1 MSASRKHSYYE
12 ASARQRVLGVLDRGS
27 FREILPPRERV
38 TSPHLAALELPVSF
52 DDGVIVGEGLLD
64 GKTVLVAAQEGGFMG
79 GAVGEVHGAKIT
91 GLLERAKDE
100 RPAGVLLLIESGGVR
115 LHEAN
120 AGLIAVSEIMR
131 ALVEARLAGVAVLA
145 LIGGAYG
152 CFGGMAIVAR
162 CCDALIMSEEGRLG
176 LSGPEVIE
184 TVMGAEEFDSR
195 DRALV
200 WRTTGGKH
208 RYLLGEADAL
218 VADDIAA
225 FRAAA
230 LQHLG
235 SRPLDAQ
242 ALEAEHALL
251 AERLGRFGDC
261 ADAHEIWRRLGI
273 ADVERL
279 PLLEAAEFLA
289 VAAGRGR

>member
-1 MSASRKHSYYE
+1 
-12 ASARQRVLGVLDRGS
+12 
-27 FREILPPRERV
+27 
-38 TSPHLAALELPVSF
+38 
-52 DDGVIVGEGLLD
+52 
-64 GKTVLVAAQEGGFMG
+64 GKSVLVAAQEGGFMG

-91 GLLERAKDE
+91 GLLERAQDE

-120 AGLIAVSEIMR
+120 AGLIAVSEIIR
-131 ALVEARLAGVAVLA
+131 ALVEARQAGVAVLA
-145 LIGGAYG
+145 LVGGACG

-162 CCDALIMSEEGRLG
+162 CCDAVILSEEGRLG

-230 LQHLG
+230 LQHLV
-235 SRPLDAQ
+235 PKPIDAR

-251 AERLGRFGDC
+251 AGRLERFGDC
-261 ADAHEIWRRLGI
+261 ADAYEIWRRLGI
-273 ADVERL
+273 TDVERL
-279 PLLEAAEFLA
+279 PLLETEEFLA
-289 VAAGRGR
+289 ATAGRGR